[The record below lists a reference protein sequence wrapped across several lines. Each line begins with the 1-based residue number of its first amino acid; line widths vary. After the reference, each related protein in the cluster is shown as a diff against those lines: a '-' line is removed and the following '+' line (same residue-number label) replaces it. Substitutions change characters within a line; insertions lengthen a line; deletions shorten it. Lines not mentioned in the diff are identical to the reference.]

1 MFNETLTLVQTCGIR
16 ISHNLDFSY
25 LCGTVT
31 TTHTRSSSQVVF
43 LIKLQGAHMTIIYN
57 PSELQR
63 TVHKKVWLY
72 MLILNNIQN
81 C

>member
-31 TTHTRSSSQVVF
+31 TTHTRSSSITSCIFYQTPKMHTWLLS
-43 LIKLQGAHMTIIYN
+43 LIR
-57 PSELQR
+57 R
-63 TVHKKVWLY
+63 TH
-72 MLILNNIQN
+72 
-81 C
+81 

>member
-1 MFNETLTLVQTCGIR
+1 MFNETLILVQKCRIR

-25 LCGTVT
+25 LCGNVT

-43 LIKLQGAHMTIIYN
+43 LIQLQGAHMTTITYN

-63 TVHKKVWLY
+63 TVHTKY
-72 MLILNNIQN
+72 GYI